1 MSWNSFWF
9 HLVHVNW
16 LSYIHLNFFTKSV
29 HSQGGRIVPLWRS
42 CIRISRKANV
52 TIGKKNCLV
61 GTFIRPHQKQYAYLT
76 CGDDAQVVFSNG
88 FTLQRG
94 SRLEIEDKATFKA
107 GFFCTNENTL
117 IRCFSEI
124 SIGEHVFFSH
134 GVSVF
139 DGDGHSIV
147 QNGQTIN
154 PPRPIHIGNN
164 VWINRNVSI
173 GKGVSIGDDSV
184 IAAEAVIT
192 KDVPSHC
199 VVGSSFSPKIIKSD
213 IFWQD

>member
-1 MSWNSFWF
+1 
-9 HLVHVNW
+9 VNW
-16 LSYIHLNFFTKSV
+16 FSFIHLNFLTKSV

-52 TIGKKNCLV
+52 AIGKKNCLI
-61 GTFIRPHQKQYAYLT
+61 GTFIRPHQKQYAYFT
-76 CGDDAQVVFSNG
+76 CGSGANVVLSNG
-88 FTLQRG
+88 LTLQRG
-94 SRLEIEDKATFKA
+94 SRLEIEEKAKFQA

-147 QNGQTIN
+147 QNGQIIN

-173 GKGVSIGDDSV
+173 GKGVNIGDDAV
-184 IAAEAVIT
+184 IAAEAAIT
-192 KDVPSHC
+192 KDVPSRC
-199 VVGSSFSPKIIKSD
+199 VAGSTFIPKIIKTD
-213 IFWQD
+213 ISWEE